1 MMFRPSEVMILT
13 VLSIQ
18 SVKLLAFRAE
28 APVVAIATVLIVLLA
43 CKICDLLACFFAA
56 GCLFC
61 CSFLRL
67 LLFLPAGA
75 LVPG

>member
-28 APVVAIATVLIVLLA
+28 APVVAIATVLIVLLQD
-43 CKICDLLACFFAA
+43 CDLLAAA
-56 GCLFC
+56 GRGLFVLFC
-61 CSFLRL
+61 SFAVTP
-67 LLFLPAGA
+67 LFAGA